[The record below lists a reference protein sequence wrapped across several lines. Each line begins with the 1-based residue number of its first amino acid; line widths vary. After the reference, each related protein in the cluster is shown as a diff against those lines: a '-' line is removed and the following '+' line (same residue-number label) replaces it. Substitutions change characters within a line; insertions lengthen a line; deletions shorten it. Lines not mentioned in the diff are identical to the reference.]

1 MKEKLGSNVV
11 KKAGV
16 MWWKEGKWCDGRGE
30 GVMWWKERKWCDGRD
45 GSNVVEEEEVML

>member
-1 MKEKLGSNVV
+1 MVKEKLGSNVV
-11 KKAGV
+11 K
-16 MWWKEGKWCDGRGE
+16 EG